1 MPLARRL
8 AWTLA
13 AIVPTI
19 LAAWVVYRADKNREP
34 ISWVIAIYMFGG
46 AMGGVSFGIAT
57 ALAKLTNLSSLV
69 GDGGEPGSALFL
81 FAVVAPLQEMLKVA
95 ATWPAY
101 HSRQFDEPFDGIV
114 YASMAAL
121 GFAAVD
127 TAILLFTRATPFWF
141 VRTLLALPAHWFFAC
156 GWGYALGMAGR
167 GKGGN
172 TFMRLWL
179 ATTLGHAF
187 YMHLAY
193 GRGPGVLVL
202 LGPLLVGMAI
212 VVFIAGRD
220 LRSRGER
227 VSVLPDSIERQ
238 FSRLSILSEAPSIES
253 VRAGLQRT
261 SQPIMTRW
269 IVYGAV
275 VTLGAMLLGL
285 LGAIFL
291 GRSLGVDFV
300 LLDERDSSSAA
311 ALALLGSGLLAAF
324 PLSGFLISRASALP
338 TLLETALATAL
349 AIFATLL
356 FFGAAAP
363 GALVFLAAF
372 SPLAW
377 GLACLGA
384 WVGRVRAR

>member
-1 MPLARRL
+1 MSLGIRL

-13 AIVPTI
+13 AILPT
-19 LAAWVVYRADKNREP
+19 LFGAWVVYRADKNREP
-34 ISWVIAIYMFGG
+34 VSWVVAIYMFGA
-46 AMGGVSFGIAT
+46 AMAGVSFGIVSL
-57 ALAKLTNLSSLV
+57 LAKVTSLSTLV
-69 GDGGEPGSALFL
+69 GDGGEPGSVFFL

-95 ATWPAY
+95 GTWPAY

-114 YASMAAL
+114 YASMASL

-127 TAILLFTRATPFWF
+127 TAILMFTHSSPFWF
-141 VRTLLALPAHWFFAC
+141 LRTMLALPAHWFFAC

-167 GKGGN
+167 GKGGQL
-172 TFMRLWL
+172 FMRLWL
-179 ATTLGHAF
+179 GATLGHAF

-238 FSRLSILSEAPSIES
+238 FSRLSILSEAPTIES
-253 VRAGLQRT
+253 VREGLQRHG
-261 SQPIMTRW
+261 QPIMTRW
-269 IVYGAV
+269 IIYGAL
-275 VTLGAMLLGL
+275 VTLGSMIVGL
-285 LGAIFL
+285 VGAIFL

-311 ALALLGSGLLAAF
+311 ALALLGSGILAAF
-324 PLSGFLISRASALP
+324 PLSGFFVSRASGLP

-349 AIFATLL
+349 AILVTLM

-384 WVGRVRAR
+384 WVGRVRAH